1 MFKPYTVH
9 HIERGI
15 WQIWDAMGVGMTLI
29 AGDER
34 ALLFDA
40 GYGLWDI
47 EAAVSGL
54 TDKPLTVVLSH
65 AHHDHALGALRL
77 GQTVGISEADL
88 PFLSIYTA
96 SAQRQRILDAAQ
108 SKGMMPDDWA
118 AQHYLEAPFPQ
129 AVPLES
135 NIFDL
140 GGLCLRVVSLPG
152 HTPGSIGLIC
162 EERGLLLAADS
173 WNPQTWVFF
182 PECSPVAVYRQSLRS
197 LLDLSFGRVLVSH
210 DPKPRPAARL
220 RDYITGLTDEA
231 LDGAEPWTIEGHEA
245 VFTRRCFPIAGS
257 PLIFDRD
264 KWRSDGRG

>member
-34 ALLFDA
+34 ALLFDV

-65 AHHDHALGALRL
+65 AHHDHALGVLRL
-77 GQTVGISEADL
+77 GQTVGSSEADL

-96 SAQRQRILDAAQ
+96 SAQRRRILDAAQ
-108 SKGMMPDDWA
+108 SKRMMPDDWA

-140 GGLCLRVVSLPG
+140 GGLCLRVISLPG
-152 HTPGSIGLIC
+152 HTPGSIGLLC
-162 EERGLLLAADS
+162 EKSGLLLAADS

-245 VFTRRCFPIAGS
+245 VFTRRCYPIAGS